1 MNICKLSI
9 IATLTY
15 PCALFDMHFGRSLC
29 FGRVTSFRK
38 MK

>member
-9 IATLTY
+9 IAAPIY
-15 PCALFDMHFGRSLC
+15 PCALFDMYFGRSLC